1 MKQIW
6 ERVKYI
12 SLFVQDQYSRDI
24 ILISTIV
31 CMCPYV
37 NFVGYNFYVLLQPYK
52 YLICEYYILLY
63 SFAVNCH
70 YQNIFFQ
77 DLRSDCDLQRALHF
91 FSKINVHL
99 CDFFFKVAQQKNIYF
114 RQKILLEN
122 MLFWEFQSVKTCHIH
137 EE

>member
-99 CDFFFKVAQQKNIYF
+99 CDFFSKWLAKKYIFQTKNIAGKYA
-114 RQKILLEN
+114 ILGILECEN
-122 MLFWEFQSVKTCHIH
+122 LSHT
-137 EE
+137 